1 MSSNSKEINPVDNH
15 LPSLANS
22 FLEAELALV
31 AIDSANVGIWIMD
44 ADSGQFLPSKRT
56 KMLFGHHSEEELTFE
71 QAIQSL
77 PKKHQSIVLR
87 AVRKAIVNRTGL
99 YIECPVNSSDQKQ
112 RWLSITGGFS
122 QAAKGDNYFSGIVV
136 DITEQKQNE
145 MRRSKFIGMVSHEL
159 KTPLTAL
166 KAYVQLLNNWAKK
179 QKDNFTIGA
188 LTKVEKQVKKM
199 LSMIN
204 GLLSLSGAEAG
215 KIHLTKQQ
223 FSMEALI
230 DEVIEETLFLTS
242 THKIIRVPCEPI
254 IVNADKD
261 KIEQVLVNLLS
272 NAAKYSSEDSPIE
285 ILCEANHGMVEVAV
299 KDLGMGIAADDT
311 ERLFQPH
318 YRIERAETDKIAG
331 FGIGLYLCAEII
343 KRHHGKVW
351 VESELGKGSTFKFT
365 VPL

>member
-1 MSSNSKEINPVDNH
+1 MSSNSKEINPGDNR
-15 LPSLANS
+15 LPTLANS

-31 AIDSANVGIWIMD
+31 AIDSANVGIWIID
-44 ADSGQFLPSKRT
+44 AGSGQFLPSKRT
-56 KMLFGHHSEEELTFE
+56 KMLFGYHSEEEPTFE

-77 PKKHQSIVLR
+77 PEKHQSIVLK
-87 AVRKAIVNRTGL
+87 AVEKAIVNRAGL
-99 YIECPVNSSDQKQ
+99 YVECQVNSSDQKQ

-122 QAAKGDNYFSGIVV
+122 KAAKGDNYLSGIVV
-136 DITEQKQNE
+136 DITEQKQDE
-145 MRRSKFIGMVSHEL
+145 MRKSKFIGMVSHEL

-285 ILCEANHGMVEVAV
+285 ILCEADHGMVEVAV
-299 KDLGMGIAADDT
+299 KDLGMGIAAADT

-343 KRHHGKVW
+343 KRHNGKVW